1 MRIKF
6 NTDFE
11 LEIVTSAEGD
21 YIVREIEYFRAG
33 QETEI
38 DICDDMPPPFVRE
51 IQFGDGSV
59 AFVGEEFWKS
69 VSIKLTIQRQLATF

>member
-1 MRIKF
+1 MQIKF

-11 LEIVTSAEGD
+11 LEIVTSVKNDRA
-21 YIVREIEYFRAG
+21 VIEVEVFRAG

-38 DICDDMPPPFVRE
+38 DICDDMEPPFASE

-59 AFVGEEFWKS
+59 AFVDEDFWKA
-69 VSIKLTIQRQLATF
+69 VSIVDFLAN